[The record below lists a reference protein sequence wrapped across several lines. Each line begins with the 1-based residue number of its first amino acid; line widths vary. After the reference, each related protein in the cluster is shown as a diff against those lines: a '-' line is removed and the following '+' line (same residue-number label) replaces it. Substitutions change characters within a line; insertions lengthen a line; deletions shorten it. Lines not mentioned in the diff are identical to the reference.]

1 MYILIFFHQ
10 MWDWDM
16 WMRLEEV
23 RRGRECIV
31 PEVSRTYHF
40 GSSGL
45 NMNSYFQDVYF
56 KKHAFN
62 TQRDVEIQNLDEYVI
77 TRIELLHIN
86 NFTSSQL
93 FAKWKYSKYYFEIL
107 FIILLIF

>member
-1 MYILIFFHQ
+1 

-56 KKHAFN
+56 KTHAFN

-86 NFTSSQL
+86 NFIHHNYL
-93 FAKWKYSKYYFEIL
+93 RNGNIPNIILKYY
-107 FIILLIF
+107 LLSH